1 MLKKIMEANR
11 DYFYK
16 KIIKDSVDI
25 ISRCLLTYQERQ
37 NFMFNEYNVKLVAR
51 KNENAIEVYCEIND
65 DEETDYVIKGF
76 YSNEVAEVKQY
87 LKVIQIYLVEEGFE
101 IIYFCENF
109 SEEDIKENAIEVV
122 LELKMLLNL

>member
-1 MLKKIMEANR
+1 MEANR

-25 ISRCLLTYQERQ
+25 ISRCLLTYQERE

-51 KNENAIEVYCEIND
+51 KNENAIEV
-65 DEETDYVIKGF
+65 
-76 YSNEVAEVKQY
+76 
-87 LKVIQIYLVEEGFE
+87 
-101 IIYFCENF
+101 
-109 SEEDIKENAIEVV
+109 V

>member
-16 KIIKDSVDI
+16 KISKDSVDI